1 MHNRLGALDTITE
14 NDAAR
19 LLVTESA
26 LGSLAFSDARRI
38 VSYMKPKRI
47 KVGATLIREGEKT
60 QNDFMMLILAG
71 DVRVE
76 SHSPSSIDEVVL
88 TVMGAGHLIGELGMI
103 NDSARSAT
111 CVATT
116 DLAVAV
122 LSRASV
128 KKMLSQNPALAAN
141 LFLAISSRVAERL
154 RETTSKLKKF
164 MQLNAMLQNEVYVL
178 MDSQG
183 RASRPSSLQSSA
195 QLATEPMPLPTQPA
209 ALPEGYVRSAASSA
223 PMRRKS

>member
-1 MHNRLGALDTITE
+1 MQSRLGALDTITE

-19 LLVTESA
+19 LLVTDSA
-26 LGSLAFSDARRI
+26 LGSLAFADARRI

-47 KVGATLIREGEKT
+47 KVGATLIREGEKA
-60 QNDFMMLILAG
+60 QNDFLMLILAG

-76 SHSPSSIDEVVL
+76 SHSPSNTDEVVL

-122 LSRASV
+122 LSRTSV
-128 KKMLSQNPALAAN
+128 KKMLSENPALAAK

-178 MDSQG
+178 MDAQG
-183 RASRPSSLQSSA
+183 RVSRPSSLQSRA

-209 ALPEGYVRSAASSA
+209 ALPEGYVTSVTASS
-223 PMRRKS
+223 MRRKS

>member
-1 MHNRLGALDTITE
+1 MALMQSRLGTLETITE

-19 LLVTESA
+19 LLVTDSA
-26 LGSLAFSDARRI
+26 LGELSFSDARKVI
-38 VSYMKPKRI
+38 NYMKPKRI
-47 KVGATLIREGEKT
+47 KAGATLIREGERT
-60 QNDFMMLILAG
+60 QNDFLMLIMAG

-76 SHSPSSIDEVVL
+76 SHAPSSADEVVL

-122 LSRASV
+122 LSRSSV
-128 KKMLSQNPALAAN
+128 KKMMAQDPTLAAK

-164 MQLNAMLQNEVYVL
+164 MQLNAMLQNEVYLL
-178 MDSQG
+178 MDAQG
-183 RASRPSSLQSSA
+183 RASVSQTSNRA
-195 QLATEPMPLPTQPA
+195 QLPTEPMPLPTQPA
-209 ALPEGYVRSAASSA
+209 LLARKTSAT
-223 PMRRKS
+223 